1 MTSETHSSGHIGSG
15 AAGRDL
21 AGRDLAET
29 LSALS
34 LDRIVI
40 VALSPQSVDL
50 AFNVSRRLG
59 CELDLLL
66 VGCIPAPGHPET
78 MIGSVID
85 LDEPQVVVD
94 EDLAREFHVPP
105 GYLNTERQR
114 QLSDLERRHFMYLG
128 DDDDIRHDHAGKD
141 VVIFDHGI
149 DAAILQLVFRRLA
162 ETGAQSVRV
171 VPVASSKEQ
180 VDDHAVALMLK
191 QARRFHKLLH

>member
-1 MTSETHSSGHIGSG
+1 MKPEMHSSSYT
-15 AAGRDL
+15 GRDL
-21 AGRDLAET
+21 AGRDLADM

-34 LDRIVI
+34 LDRTVI

-50 AFNVSRRLG
+50 AFDVSRRLG

-78 MIGSVID
+78 TIGSVID
-85 LDEPQVVVD
+85 LDVPQVVVD
-94 EDLAREFHVPP
+94 EHLAREFHVPP

-141 VVIFDHGI
+141 VIIFDHGVE
-149 DAAILQLVFRRLA
+149 AAILQLVLRRLG

-171 VPVASSKEQ
+171 VPIAPSEEQ
-180 VDDHAVALMLK
+180 VDDRKVAQMLK
-191 QARRFHKLLH
+191 EARRFHKLLH